1 MRSLRILIVASFF
14 VAAARVCL
22 AQAHRPA
29 EPPVVH
35 PVATAPA
42 APAQSAATTPVVRP
56 EARQGASSA
65 TVAAPAAAPQPA
77 SQPARVSGPSGW
89 RRSTGR
95 SHLQGG
101 RVSRVVSSSAEH
113 QTAPQ
118 AAGSAPAAPQPAI
131 AAPAGGATAAAPKAP
146 VERPSS
152 SASQKGKIQAD
163 SRGENGLR
171 RALGIA
177 GSVAGLLARLAL
189 VLALA
194 YLSIVALKFLYS
206 RTGRPLKFGERLLQV
221 EESAP
226 LGGGAAVHL
235 VRIGEQ
241 RWLVG
246 TAQGQVNILSE
257 VGGKGEAV
265 GAPPSR
271 EDAPSL
277 SGLLNPGLL
286 RELTGKA
293 SRKTDVRLEAA
304 SPARA
309 VSGELRQT
317 SSFIDEM
324 RARLQAGRSS

>member
-1 MRSLRILIVASFF
+1 MAS
-14 VAAARVCL
+14 
-22 AQAHRPA
+22 
-29 EPPVVH
+29 
-35 PVATAPA
+35 TGTTA
-42 APAQSAATTPVVRP
+42 APSAA
-56 EARQGASSA
+56 S
-65 TVAAPAAAPQPA
+65 QPTA
-77 SQPARVSGPSGW
+77 QPARVSGSTGW

-95 SHLQGG
+95 THPQSV
-101 RVSRVVSSSAEH
+101 RVGQVVSSSPDH

-118 AAGSAPAAPQPAI
+118 PAPSAPAAPQPAI
-131 AAPAGGATAAAPKAP
+131 ATPAGGATAAAPKAP
-146 VERPSS
+146 AVQPFS
-152 SASQKGKIQAD
+152 SASQESNIQQGA
-163 SRGENGLR
+163 RGENGLR

-189 VLALA
+189 VVALA

-206 RTGRPLKFGERLLQV
+206 RTGRPLKFGEHLLQV

-265 GAPPSR
+265 AASPSR
-271 EDAPSL
+271 EDTPSL

-293 SRKTDVRLEAA
+293 SRKTDVRVKAA

>member
-1 MRSLRILIVASFF
+1 M
-14 VAAARVCL
+14 
-22 AQAHRPA
+22 
-29 EPPVVH
+29 
-35 PVATAPA
+35 
-42 APAQSAATTPVVRP
+42 
-56 EARQGASSA
+56 
-65 TVAAPAAAPQPA
+65 
-77 SQPARVSGPSGW
+77 
-89 RRSTGR
+89 
-95 SHLQGG
+95 
-101 RVSRVVSSSAEH
+101 
-113 QTAPQ
+113 
-118 AAGSAPAAPQPAI
+118 
-131 AAPAGGATAAAPKAP
+131 
-146 VERPSS
+146 RPSS
-152 SASQKGKIQAD
+152 SASQEGNIQQGA
-163 SRGENGLR
+163 RGENGLR